1 MCRRWGRARRCA
13 ILILMAT
20 VEARAALFVGF
31 SDDRLVE
38 VVVRFGVFILVLVVV
53 VGSRGGRIVLPM
65 TVTACQSTNKDD
77 DLSGM
82 RRVTSSSYRM
92 LRHSRR
98 MLPRELPLGKACASL
113 SDQRGGKRR
122 ARNQRSDTAAPKRPR
137 VEASFK
143 NHQRAANV
151 AKLVRRI

>member
-1 MCRRWGRARRCA
+1 
-13 ILILMAT
+13 
-20 VEARAALFVGF
+20 
-31 SDDRLVE
+31 
-38 VVVRFGVFILVLVVV
+38 
-53 VGSRGGRIVLPM
+53 
-65 TVTACQSTNKDD
+65 VTACQSTNKND

-82 RRVTSSSYRM
+82 RRVTSGSCRM
-92 LRHSRR
+92 LQHSHR
-98 MLPRELPLGKACASL
+98 MLARELPLGKACASS